1 MITSVIKR
9 LKHYCRCICIWQCC
23 TTFQDFE
30 PDFANTPA
38 VSMPSTPAA
47 AVKEQQQ
54 LLKDQSYFNF
64 VKQPP
69 AAVKEVHSQTSST
82 KSKVST
88 AARSVNQKIDELE
101 YLLSKS

>member
-1 MITSVIKR
+1 MIKTLR
-9 LKHYCRCICIWQCC
+9 QYCRCICIWQCC

-38 VSMPSTPAA
+38 VSMPTTPA
-47 AVKEQQQ
+47 AVKE
-54 LLKDQSYFNF
+54 LKDQSSSYFNF

-69 AAVKEVHSQTSST
+69 AAAKEVHSQTSST

-88 AARSVNQKIDELE
+88 TARSVNQKIDELE